1 MQGHDIVVVGAS
13 AGGVETLASL
23 VRPLPPDFPAA
34 LFIVLHIPPDSTSH
48 LPRILMHKGS
58 LPAAHAVDG
67 EPIVPGR
74 IYIAP
79 PDRHL
84 IVEPGYVRV
93 SHGPREN
100 RARPAVDPLFRSAAR
115 AYGSRVISV
124 ILSGALD
131 DGTAGA
137 MAVRQQGG
145 ISVVQQ
151 PEDALFPGMPTSAIT
166 NDSPDHILPIA
177 EIPPLLMRLVHDP
190 AAKNGGHRVSESID
204 KEIKL
209 AEIDLDTIE
218 DPNKMGKPSV
228 FACPECGGVLWEMH
242 DGKLLRY
249 RCRVGHAYTADSLLA
264 DQTDHLEAA
273 LWAALRGLEEK
284 AALAQRLHDRAHERG
299 HHAAALRFAEQ
310 AAAAHQHAA
319 IVRGLLANGQQS
331 AASAVKEDTA
341 CERRGITDAV

>member
-13 AGGVETLASL
+13 AGGVEVLMNL

-34 LFIVLHIPPDSTSH
+34 LFVVLHVPPDSTSH
-48 LPRILMHKGS
+48 LPNILMHHGN

-67 EPIVPGR
+67 EPITSGR
-74 IYIAP
+74 IYVAP
-79 PDRHL
+79 PDRH
-84 IVEPGYVRV
+84 IVIEPGYVRV
-93 SHGPREN
+93 THGPREN

-115 AYGSRVISV
+115 AYGSRVVSV

-137 MAVRQQGG
+137 IAVKQQGG
-145 ISVVQQ
+145 ISIVQQ

-166 NDSPDHILPIA
+166 NDKPDHILPIA
-177 EIPPLLMRLVHDP
+177 EIPPLLMRLAREP
-190 AAKNGGHRVSESID
+190 ATKNGGNPVSESID
-204 KEIKL
+204 KEIRL

-218 DPNKMGKPSV
+218 DPSKIGKPSV
-228 FACPECGGVLWEMH
+228 FACPECGGVLWELH

-264 DQTDHLEAA
+264 EQTDTSEAA

-284 AALAQRLHDRAHERG
+284 AALAERLHDRAHERR

-310 AAAAHQHAA
+310 AAAAQQHAVV
-319 IVRGLLANGQQS
+319 VRGLLANGEQS
-331 AASAVKEDTA
+331 AWGAFDADTSQASRENM
-341 CERRGITDAV
+341 DAL